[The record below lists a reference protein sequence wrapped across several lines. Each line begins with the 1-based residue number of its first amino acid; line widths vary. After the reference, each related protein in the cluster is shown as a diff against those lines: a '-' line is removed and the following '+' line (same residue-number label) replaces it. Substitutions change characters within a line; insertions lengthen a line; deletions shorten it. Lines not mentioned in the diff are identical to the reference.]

1 MWYFC
6 LVDPSAEDPVRRDPV
21 VAAVR
26 AMLAER
32 DPDVLAAV
40 DVVDRTLIVSAL
52 ARDPWERVR
61 ESEANARY
69 LADLRRCLAST
80 SKG

>member
-1 MWYFC
+1 MA
-6 LVDPSAEDPVRRDPV
+6 PSSEDPVRSDPV
-21 VAAVR
+21 VARVR
-26 AMLAER
+26 AMLAAR

-40 DVVDRTLIVSAL
+40 DDVDRTLIVSAL

-61 ESEANARY
+61 ESAANARY
-69 LADLRRCLAST
+69 MAELRRCLATT

>member
-1 MWYFC
+1 MAAWA
-6 LVDPSAEDPVRRDPV
+6 DDPVRSDPV

-26 AMLAER
+26 AMLAAR

-40 DVVDRTLIVSAL
+40 DDVDRTLIVSAL

-61 ESEANARY
+61 ESAANARY
-69 LADLRRCLAST
+69 MMELRRCLANT
-80 SKG
+80 SKA

>member
-1 MWYFC
+1 MSGPSDED
-6 LVDPSAEDPVRRDPV
+6 VRNDPA
-21 VAAVR
+21 VARVR
-26 AMLAER
+26 ALLAAR

-40 DVVDRTLIVSAL
+40 DDVDRTLILSAL

-61 ESEANARY
+61 ESAANARY
-69 LADLRRCLAST
+69 MAELRACLATS